1 MSSSAKTFRE
11 SILNLVTERSGGI
24 EIEISTCINRYLYI
38 KFQELS
44 ILFMIDDSPSA
55 IKGKV
60 LNASNTLFETK
71 IFYRYISGSKI
82 YMDFSDLTT
91 RNAPR

>member
-1 MSSSAKTFRE
+1 
-11 SILNLVTERSGGI
+11 
-24 EIEISTCINRYLYI
+24 
-38 KFQELS
+38 
-44 ILFMIDDSPSA
+44 MIDDSPSA
-55 IKGKV
+55 IKSKV
-60 LNASNTLFETK
+60 LNAGNTLFETK